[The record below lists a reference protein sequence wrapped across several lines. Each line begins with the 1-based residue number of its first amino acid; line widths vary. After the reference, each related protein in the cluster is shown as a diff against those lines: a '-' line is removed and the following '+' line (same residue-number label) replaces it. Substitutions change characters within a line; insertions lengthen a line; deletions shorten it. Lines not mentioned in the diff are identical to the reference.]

1 MKGKVL
7 FEYYVGASRIRIV
20 RSENSYLYM
29 LSLEPEPSP
38 ELIGKIKENHEVI
51 LTSLPL
57 KNEITEND
65 IVEVVKDALGI
76 SNEYIPLALHL
87 VKKELKYKV
96 LQELLEDPYVEDI
109 TIVGSGPIW
118 VRHKKVLE
126 LDSEA
131 DYIPTNLVIDSLEE
145 VLELQKYIAQKAGVH
160 ISMSNPIVDAQLP
173 EEDGG
178 HRIHLVGPEIT
189 GRKPEITIRKRIN
202 RAISIKELITQ
213 NVLTAY
219 AAAYLYLVLRARG
232 SVVIAGPPSSGKT
245 TLLRALLEGFIPR
258 SWKVVI
264 IEDTAEIDPPPG
276 SNWVRYITMEKGKNV
291 IDQFILAK
299 AALRAS
305 ANKVIVIGETRGAE
319 AQVLA
324 QAMNLGMGALTTFH
338 GGSAEEVIV
347 RLKSPPINLSE
358 YQVAMIWCIVLMKII
373 DFKGKFLRII
383 DEIDEIVPEGDKIVL
398 RRIFS
403 RDSSRMKLLPENSE
417 EIIKNSIRLNE
428 AAKRLGI
435 DKSSLNY
442 MIKEIA
448 KRWLV

>member
-1 MKGKVL
+1 
-7 FEYYVGASRIRIV
+7 
-20 RSENSYLYM
+20 M
-29 LSLEPEPSP
+29 LSLEPEPPP
-38 ELIGKIKENHEVI
+38 ELVGKIKKSHEVI
-51 LTSLPL
+51 LTSLPI
-57 KNEITEND
+57 KNEITESD
-65 IVEVVKDALGI
+65 IVEVVKEALGVD
-76 SNEYIPLALHL
+76 NELIPLALHM
-87 VKKELKYKV
+87 VKKELKYKI

-109 TIVGSGPIW
+109 TIVGPGPIW
-118 VRHKKVLE
+118 VRHRKVLE
-126 LDSEA
+126 IDSEA
-131 DYIPTNLVIDSLEE
+131 DYIPTNLVIESLEE

-202 RAISIKELITQ
+202 RAISIRELITQ

-219 AAAYLYLVLRARG
+219 AAAYLYLILRARG
-232 SVVIAGPPSSGKT
+232 SVLIAGPPSSGKT
-245 TLLRALLEGFIPR
+245 TLLRAFLEGFIPR

-276 SNWVRYITMEKGKNV
+276 SNWVRYVTIERGKSI

-324 QAMNLGMGALTTFH
+324 QAINLGMGALTTFH

-358 YQVAMIWCIVLMKII
+358 YQVAMIWCIVLMKIV
-373 DFKGKFLRII
+373 DFKGRFLRII
-383 DEIDEIVPEGDKIVL
+383 DEIDEIVPQSNGITL

-403 RDSSRMKLLPENSE
+403 RNNPRMKLLPEDPE
-417 EIIKNSIRLNE
+417 EVVKNSIRLNE

-435 DKSSLNY
+435 DKSSISY
-442 MIKEIA
+442 MIREIA
-448 KRWLV
+448 RRWLV